1 MQNINK
7 YKNAVSIFPF
17 FSSYKFVEECRRGN
31 NNKKSKSNIDKKEFF
46 EKKIPQVQTER
57 Q

>member
-7 YKNAVSIFPF
+7 YKNAVPIFPF